1 METKATIS
9 ASWFWM
15 DFSAILFL
23 YRRQIENPT
32 ISFHTKSRET
42 LKLYNESYYRK
53 VKGQNYLKQVTIS
66 NEAVQDNTLIKSRVG
81 TLNYI
86 VNGKVN
92 YSIDNKRINSS
103 LPIIDL
109 FPTDRE
115 YIIFFSEYYKVRNL
129 VLTKRIVKNLQPIH
143 I

>member
-1 METKATIS
+1 METKETIS

-23 YRRQIENPT
+23 YGRRIENPT
-32 ISFHTKSRET
+32 ISFYTKSGET

-53 VKGQNYLKQVTIS
+53 VKGQKFLKQVTIS

-92 YSIDNKRINSS
+92 YSINNKRINSS

-109 FPTDRE
+109 FPTDR
-115 YIIFFSEYYKVRNL
+115 
-129 VLTKRIVKNLQPIH
+129 
-143 I
+143 

>member
-1 METKATIS
+1 METKAAIS
-9 ASWFWM
+9 ARRSWM
-15 DFSAILFL
+15 DFSAILFF

-32 ISFHTKSRET
+32 ISFYTKSRET

-115 YIIFFSEYYKVRNL
+115 YIIFL
-129 VLTKRIVKNLQPIH
+129 VSIIRGGI
-143 I
+143 

>member
-1 METKATIS
+1 M
-9 ASWFWM
+9 
-15 DFSAILFL
+15 
-23 YRRQIENPT
+23 
-32 ISFHTKSRET
+32 
-42 LKLYNESYYRK
+42 YNESYYRK

>member
-1 METKATIS
+1 MSHVNLLTLRCFSCNFECMYNSRFLLFIS
-9 ASWFWM
+9 F
-15 DFSAILFL
+15 F

-32 ISFHTKSRET
+32 ISFYTKSRET

-115 YIIFFSEYYKVRNL
+115 YIIFL
-129 VLTKRIVKNLQPIH
+129 VSIIRGGI
-143 I
+143 